1 MGIKYKYG
9 KWGFNNVNSV
19 KAAPNSTFS
28 QPRSFYMIFFLELW
42 ERFGYYGLQAV
53 LASFFVKSLGM
64 GDAESFIVF
73 GAFSSMVYGFVAIG
87 GYIGDKV
94 LGTQRTIIL
103 GAITLMIGYFVMGI
117 SGVDKLM
124 VYLALAFIAVGN
136 GLFKA
141 NPSSLLSK
149 LYSKDDPR
157 LDGAF
162 TLYYMAV
169 NIGSFFSM
177 IIVPILGSRYGLNV
191 GFYLC
196 GIGLIVAISNFIFFR
211 HTVKGIDSPA
221 GLKPLNYG
229 KLAAIIGGVLVMIAL
244 ATWMLTNLKVAHW
257 TLLIVGL
264 SVFAIFFK
272 EIFKSQGSER
282 SKMIVAFILMVQAV
296 AFFTLCQQMPTS
308 LNFFAI
314 KNVEHSLLG
323 MEITDPE
330 TFQAL
335 NPFWIM
341 VVSPVFAYLYSYYG
355 SQGRDLSMPGKF
367 AAGMVLCAIS
377 FLLLPLGAHFAN
389 VQGIVSVWWL
399 VGSYFCQSV
408 GELLISGLGLAMIA
422 KLVPQRMVG
431 FTMGAWYLTT
441 SIAGVTGGWV
451 AALTAAPKG
460 VTNPLQTLDIYSHV
474 FLQIGEF
481 TAAIAVIMVLTVPVL
496 CRMIE
501 KDDVIQNNTESRT
514 LLG

>member
-1 MGIKYKYG
+1 MG
-9 KWGFNNVNSV
+9 NV
-19 KAAPNSTFS
+19 KTTPTSTFS

-64 GDAESFIVF
+64 EDAESFVVF
-73 GAFSSMVYGFVAIG
+73 GAFSAMVYGFVAIG

-103 GAITLMIGYFVMGI
+103 GAVTLMTGYFLMGM

-124 VYLALAFIAVGN
+124 VYMALAFVAVGN

-149 LYSKDDPR
+149 IYTKDDPR

-162 TLYYMAV
+162 TLYYMSV

-177 IIVPILGSRYGLNV
+177 ILVPILGSKYGLNV

-196 GIGLIVAISNFIFFR
+196 GIGLIVAITNFLFFR
-211 HTVKGIDSPA
+211 HTVKKIDSPA
-221 GLKPLNYG
+221 GLQPLNFG
-229 KLAAIIGGVLVMIAL
+229 KLAAVIAGVLVVVAF

-257 TLLIVGL
+257 TLLIVGV
-264 SVFAIFFK
+264 SVFGFFFK
-272 EIFKSQGSER
+272 EILKSQGSER

-296 AFFTLCQQMPTS
+296 VFFTLYQQMPTS

-323 MEITDPE
+323 IEITDPE
-330 TFQAL
+330 AFQAL

-367 AAGMVLCAIS
+367 ATGMVLCAIS

-389 VQGIVSVWWL
+389 SQGIVSVWWL
-399 VGSYFCQSV
+399 VGSYLFQSV

-431 FTMGAWYLTT
+431 FTMGAWFLTT
-441 SIAGVTGGWV
+441 AIAGVTGGWV

-460 VTNPLQTLDIYSHV
+460 VTDPLQTLPIYSQV
-474 FLQIGEF
+474 FMQIGVV
-481 TAAIAVIMVLTVPVL
+481 TSVVAIIMILTVPAL

-501 KDDVIQNNTESRT
+501 KEDVIESDIKT
-514 LLG
+514 KSM